1 MTPAHIDDFYYI
13 VSEALCELHAAFP
26 VRHLLLVEDLS
37 GPIKWD
43 MTGVPDRRS
52 RACFEALIWLADC
65 GLVDFRSLE
74 ARDTGVEGAVLTQR
88 AFVLLTG
95 EMRWEGGDAV
105 TRIQALHD
113 ARDGGQPD
121 PRARIFGSG
130 VQALEYQEQPIGML
144 LVETDAIVADKEYE
158 LVVVSL
164 HAQLDVRLCSLG

>member
-113 ARDGGQPD
+113 ARDQ
-121 PRARIFGSG
+121 RAYADLGAVIRDILRANCHWDTPF
-130 VQALEYQEQPIGML
+130 QAFPLSRS
-144 LVETDAIVADKEYE
+144 ETVTVIDEAGE
-158 LVVVSL
+158 
-164 HAQLDVRLCSLG
+164 AQQAHD